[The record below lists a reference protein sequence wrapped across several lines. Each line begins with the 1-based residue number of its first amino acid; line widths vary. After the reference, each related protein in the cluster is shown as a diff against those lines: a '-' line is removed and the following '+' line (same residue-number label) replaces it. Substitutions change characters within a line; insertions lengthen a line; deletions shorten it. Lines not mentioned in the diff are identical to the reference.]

1 MKALESDHFRSAAI
15 LTYHS
20 LDDSG
25 SVISISP
32 RIFSEQMSILS
43 ELDADVVSIEEMLH
57 GADEGHGCKP
67 KIVITFDDGFR
78 NLYEHAFP
86 VLQRYRFPATVFLV
100 TDYCG
105 GMNSWPSQPSGI
117 MRQALL
123 SWDQIKEMSRAGITF
138 GSHTQSHPNLTT
150 ISDREAEEEI
160 VGSKRAIEDAIG
172 HPVNTFAYPYGSF
185 HDGVKKLA
193 SAHFALA
200 CATTLGFVQPGSDL
214 FALDRLDMFY
224 FQRVSLLRHLFAPA
238 VDGYIGVRGI
248 MRGLRAR
255 LLSSGSG

>member
-1 MKALESDHFRSAAI
+1 MWNSRNLPI

-25 SVISISP
+25 SVLSTP
-32 RIFSEQMSILS
+32 PKVFAQQMQILAA
-43 ELDADVVSIEEMLH
+43 LNIKVGGLADVRRAVCDGGLGEPLV
-57 GADEGHGCKP
+57 A
-67 KIVITFDDGFR
+67 ITFDDGFR
-78 NLYEHAFP
+78 NFYDQAFP

-105 GMNSWPSQPSGI
+105 GLNSWPSQPLEI
-117 MRQALL
+117 AHQPLL
-123 SWDQIKEMSRAGITF
+123 SWDQIKEMSRAGIAF
-138 GSHTQSHPNLTT
+138 GSHTRSHPILTAV
-150 ISDREAEEEI
+150 SQREAEEEI
-160 VGSKRAIEDAIG
+160 VGSKRTIEDAIG
-172 HPVNTFAYPYGSF
+172 QSVSAFAYPYGSF

-214 FALDRLDMFY
+214 FALDRLDMYY
-224 FQRVSLLRHLFAPA
+224 FRRVSLLRHLFSPA
-238 VDGYIGVRGI
+238 VAGYIRVRRM

-255 LLSSGSG
+255 IAAVA